1 VGASRR
7 NGPCEK
13 MKQGLVAETG
23 SVRESSTGGE
33 RGFARVGTMGKITGL
48 WRTKCQ
54 TQAGWALD

>member
-1 VGASRR
+1 
-7 NGPCEK
+7 